1 LNRIFKINEKSFSL
15 PSLNEYPEC
24 TTMVNLKISPEKAI
38 LLLNEKADEIK
49 TIADKQQVL
58 E

>member
-1 LNRIFKINEKSFSL
+1 
-15 PSLNEYPEC
+15 
-24 TTMVNLKISPEKAI
+24 MVNLKISPEKAI